1 MLMSVNNESRNQRAG
16 TTLEK
21 TLPAGGVDASLFNDI
36 NLDPVSSLGE
46 VDGFEDYAVM
56 AETSANA
63 RVTAAVQVFMQYLQ
77 KSSRKWRSWQAL
89 KVIPDMYDVKDP
101 SNEKYNYPER
111 VELRYEKITWT
122 YKDGN
127 IIHSDSWNERGIA

>member
-1 MLMSVNNESRNQRAG
+1 MSVNNESRSQSAG

-63 RVTAAVQVFMQYLQ
+63 RVTAAVQVFIQYLQ
-77 KSSRKWRSWQAL
+77 KSGQKVEMLAGSEGNPGYVRRERS
-89 KVIPDMYDVKDP
+89 
-101 SNEKYNYPER
+101 
-111 VELRYEKITWT
+111 VE
-122 YKDGN
+122 
-127 IIHSDSWNERGIA
+127 